1 MSSGDL
7 SDALAALTI
16 LVDGGAVQYQRG
28 STDSLTVETG
38 APHASSYSLDDERAF
53 EFGDGADD
61 DDDGTAQRAAGV
73 DIFSE
78 RHIFDIRSAQLI
90 QNLKECLTDLAIRSD
105 AQTRTTSNRPRRAS
119 AIIWS
124 SPGRLAFTP
133 LILSQYSCTI
143 S

>member
-38 APHASSYSLDDERAF
+38 APHASSYSFDDERAF

-61 DDDGTAQRAAGV
+61 DDDGTTQRAAGV

-78 RHIFDIRSAQLI
+78 RHIFDI
-90 QNLKECLTDLAIRSD
+90 
-105 AQTRTTSNRPRRAS
+105 
-119 AIIWS
+119 
-124 SPGRLAFTP
+124 
-133 LILSQYSCTI
+133 
-143 S
+143 